1 MPSADTVGREPTVV
15 VFGDVDINLIDGSSV
30 WLVSL
35 CAVLNRLPVRG
46 HILLKAEMERDVLS
60 RELVELER
68 FRVWEPSDVQVEGR
82 VVPERLVDALSNIDE
97 VDSLDVVIV
106 RGLKASIRLAASGR
120 FDSRLWPYLTDI
132 PQSAE
137 EMTQERVEELNEVFE
152 ASGRILC
159 QTESLR
165 SFLVSFFPDH
175 DSKMILLPPMV
186 PDEAFVAH
194 RRDTGSGGIKLFYAG
209 KFAPLWGIEEML
221 EAVRETRVGHPEVTI
236 TIAGDKIHNPAE
248 DPSYLKRIEAG
259 LGAGGVEWLGGVDR
273 SSVFETLADVDL
285 AISVRDRQ
293 LDTSREISTKLLEYA
308 AAGVPAI
315 VNRTLAHQE
324 LLGDAYPL
332 FVDGPNG
339 ISNVVSEV
347 ALDSSLLADARRGLG
362 DVAARYSMNSVAGLI
377 RPAVESSVAWGGT
390 DLSGRRIVV
399 AGHEL
404 KFATELIQGLKS
416 AGADVRLDTWGGHD
430 IHDEE
435 RSTELAMW
443 ADTVVCEWCLSNA
456 VWYSKHKQPDQRL
469 IVRFHRSELDSP
481 WPSEVDMDTV
491 DAMVFVSG
499 HVRDQA
505 QRRFGWDNQTLTVVP
520 NFVDTVAFDRP
531 KLPGARFTLGILGFL
546 PRLKRLDLALDVLE
560 RLRAQDQRYR
570 LVVKGVLPW
579 DLNWVWKR
587 DDERRYF
594 EEQFDRIRSVPDLRD
609 AVVFDRPGGDVP
621 AWFRKVGFILS
632 VSDIESFHLALIEG
646 MASRSVPIVIDRD
659 GASSIVDDRWIVRD
673 EFDAAKRI
681 ISTSDVDVDSLGAL
695 AQEEAVARYGLGGT
709 ARAWLDLM

>member
-60 RELVELER
+60 RELVELEH

-416 AGADVRLDTWGGHD
+416 AGAEVRLDTWGGHD

-456 VWYSKHKQPDQRL
+456 VWYSKHKQRDQRL

-609 AVVFDRPGGDVP
+609 AVVFDRPGADVP
-621 AWFRKVGFILS
+621 SWFRKVGFIVS

-659 GASSIVDDRWIVRD
+659 GASSIVDERWIVRD
-673 EFDAAKRI
+673 EFAAAKRI
-681 ISTSDVDVDSLGAL
+681 MSTNDIDLVGLGAV

-709 ARAWLDLM
+709 ARSWLDLM

>member
-221 EAVRETRVGHPEVTI
+221 EAVRETRVGHP
-236 TIAGDKIHNPAE
+236 
-248 DPSYLKRIEAG
+248 
-259 LGAGGVEWLGGVDR
+259 R
-273 SSVFETLADVDL
+273 S
-285 AISVRDRQ
+285 
-293 LDTSREISTKLLEYA
+293 
-308 AAGVPAI
+308 P
-315 VNRTLAHQE
+315 
-324 LLGDAYPL
+324 
-332 FVDGPNG
+332 
-339 ISNVVSEV
+339 
-347 ALDSSLLADARRGLG
+347 
-362 DVAARYSMNSVAGLI
+362 
-377 RPAVESSVAWGGT
+377 
-390 DLSGRRIVV
+390 
-399 AGHEL
+399 
-404 KFATELIQGLKS
+404 
-416 AGADVRLDTWGGHD
+416 
-430 IHDEE
+430 
-435 RSTELAMW
+435 
-443 ADTVVCEWCLSNA
+443 
-456 VWYSKHKQPDQRL
+456 
-469 IVRFHRSELDSP
+469 
-481 WPSEVDMDTV
+481 
-491 DAMVFVSG
+491 
-499 HVRDQA
+499 
-505 QRRFGWDNQTLTVVP
+505 
-520 NFVDTVAFDRP
+520 
-531 KLPGARFTLGILGFL
+531 
-546 PRLKRLDLALDVLE
+546 
-560 RLRAQDQRYR
+560 
-570 LVVKGVLPW
+570 
-579 DLNWVWKR
+579 
-587 DDERRYF
+587 
-594 EEQFDRIRSVPDLRD
+594 
-609 AVVFDRPGGDVP
+609 
-621 AWFRKVGFILS
+621 
-632 VSDIESFHLALIEG
+632 
-646 MASRSVPIVIDRD
+646 SRSQATRFITQPKIP
-659 GASSIVDDRWIVRD
+659 A
-673 EFDAAKRI
+673 
-681 ISTSDVDVDSLGAL
+681 T
-695 AQEEAVARYGLGGT
+695 
-709 ARAWLDLM
+709 